1 MPYITLDDVAVREIF
16 PGLRARIVHTD
27 HTSQSWVEIDAGA
40 TFPEHQHPHEQT
52 VNVLDGTLELT
63 VDGVLHVLTPGCAF
77 LIPPDVRHAGRART
91 ACRVLDVFSPVRDD
105 YR

>member
-1 MPYITLDDVAVREIF
+1 MPLITLDDLAVREIF
-16 PGLRARIVHTD
+16 PGLRARVLHTD
-27 HTSQSWVEIDAGA
+27 RTSQSWVEIDAGA
-40 TFPEHQHPHEQT
+40 TFPEHHHPHEQT

-63 VDGVLHVLTPGCAF
+63 VDGALHVLTAGRVF
-77 LIPPDVRHAGRART
+77 HIPPHVSHSGRART